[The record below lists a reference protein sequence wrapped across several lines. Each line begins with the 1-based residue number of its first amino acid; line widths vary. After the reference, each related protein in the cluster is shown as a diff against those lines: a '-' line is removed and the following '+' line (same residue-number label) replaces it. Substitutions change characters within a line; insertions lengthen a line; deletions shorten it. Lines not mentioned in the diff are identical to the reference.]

1 MAPSSSARSRASGPP
16 IVTLLYRSD
25 DGFARNEAHAWRR
38 VVAPI
43 VGGAAELRFGDV
55 PPGAYAVFAFH
66 DENGNG
72 TLERS
77 FLGAPKEGVAL
88 SNDARGHLGP
98 PKFKDARFEH
108 QQANE
113 ILNVSTVYL

>member
-1 MAPSSSARSRASGPP
+1 MKSLLA
-16 IVTLLYRSD
+16 VLVLYRSD

-43 VGGAAELRFGDV
+43 VGVVAELRFGDV
-55 PPGAYAVFAFH
+55 PPGTYAVFAFH

-72 TLERS
+72 ALERS
-77 FLGAPKEGVAL
+77 FLGVPKEGVAL

-108 QQANE
+108 TQANE
-113 ILNVSTVYL
+113 TLDLSTVYR